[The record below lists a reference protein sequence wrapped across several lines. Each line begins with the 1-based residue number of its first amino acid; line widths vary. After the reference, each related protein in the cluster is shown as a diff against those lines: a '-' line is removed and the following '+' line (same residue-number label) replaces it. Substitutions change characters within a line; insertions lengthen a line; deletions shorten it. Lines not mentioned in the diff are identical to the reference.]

1 MLEMGQ
7 INNMA
12 MPYYQNANVFSVA
25 MKNPFDFGSGMCRDD
40 STSTTRRQFIAWL
53 LRTTLQQPAVC
64 EIMVGFHL

>member
-7 INNMA
+7 TNNMA

-53 LRTTLQQPAVC
+53 LRTTLQQPALC